1 MNNKVS
7 IISTAVALVLSINLQ
22 AAEEDKTYLTTSDG
36 SPVVSS
42 SGECVMSSGGMTA
55 KQLEACGY
63 QKPVEAK
70 VEIVATETA
79 ATVTTKVEEKI
90 TFAAEML
97 FDFDSSNLTDNAK
110 LVIDERI
117 DRFKGRVKAT
127 TKMQIVGH
135 TDSSGP
141 EEYNQK
147 LSEKRA
153 QAVADYILA
162 HALRDDM
169 TADKI
174 QVTGKGE
181 SEPTASNDT
190 REGRMQNR
198 RVDVYAEGVV
208 DKLVTQ

>member
-1 MNNKVS
+1 MINKVS
-7 IISTAVALVLSINLQ
+7 LISTAVALAITMNLQ
-22 AAEEDKTYLTTSDG
+22 AGEDVKTYLTSSNGLPAVSSNG
-36 SPVVSS
+36 SCVVSS
-42 SGECVMSSGGMTA
+42 GMTA
-55 KQLEACGY
+55 EQLEACGY
-63 QKPVEAK
+63 QKPVEAA

-97 FDFDSSNLTDNAK
+97 FDFDSANLTDNAK
-110 LVIDERI
+110 LIIDERI

-135 TDSSGP
+135 TDSSGS

-162 HALRDDM
+162 HAMRDDM

-181 SEPTASNDT
+181 SEPAASNDT

-198 RVDVYAEGVV
+198 RVEVYAEGVIE
-208 DKLVTQ
+208 KMVTK